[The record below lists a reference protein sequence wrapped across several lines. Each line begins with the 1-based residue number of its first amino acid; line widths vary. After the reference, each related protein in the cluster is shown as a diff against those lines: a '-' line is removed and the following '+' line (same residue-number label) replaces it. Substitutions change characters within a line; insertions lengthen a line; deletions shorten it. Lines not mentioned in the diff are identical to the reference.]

1 MLGWARPD
9 VCSPVT
15 VGQGCRTKTPIG
27 IETVGLDSIYSGFV
41 NGVSS
46 PAVGR
51 EDYILNSND
60 TVDGGPSPEA
70 QRNSQGR
77 AIECITQQF
86 SLVSSVRQDE
96 MATAYSQEVTH
107 T

>member
-1 MLGWARPD
+1 MLGWAKPG

-15 VGQGCRTKTPIG
+15 VGQGCRTKTQIG
-27 IETVGLDSIYSGFV
+27 IETVGLDSIYFV

-46 PAVGR
+46 LAVGR

-70 QRNSQGR
+70 KRNSQGR